1 MEVSGKKI
9 QTDASVL
16 DTTFCQPCSQEG
28 ETLPAEAY
36 CTVCRE
42 FMCSVCTNVHKKQK
56 MSKFHALLDK
66 SSMPTAMQGESDAPQ
81 STEAC
86 NIHPEELIKYFCPT
100 HQSLNCGHCLAK
112 EHRTCHVDIISE
124 ISRGFKDHKEY
135 ADISKAISELS
146 KALQHCAEEVETKLN
161 LIKELAEDEVSNLR
175 EYRDKINTYF
185 DDRENALLK
194 FIEEMKSIDETR
206 IHSIKPRCD
215 DLKAKVDEMKCKLA
229 EQERNNTQLFIEVK
243 RAQKHIEILQSGLD
257 DINKEMTFHRY
268 TLRKDPAMER
278 MLSSKTGLGT
288 VHEEDK
294 TDLGRYPQEQNE
306 PEAMQ
311 KENEHWINK
320 RQNDKE
326 ICKTQNEESKH
337 RGYESCQKQMEEI
350 CVMSQAESKHRGYEP
365 CQKQMEEICVM
376 PQAESKHRGYESYQK
391 QMEEICVMPQAE
403 SKHRGYESCQ
413 KQMEEICVMPQAES
427 KHRGYESCQKQIE
440 EICIMPQAESKHR
453 GYESYQKQ
461 MEEICVM
468 PQAESKHRGYESCQK
483 QMEEICIMPHA
494 ARSKRRN
501 RMRKFN
507 GD

>member
-1 MEVSGKKI
+1 MEVSGKKL

-175 EYRDKINTYF
+175 EYRYKINTYF

-206 IHSIKPRCD
+206 LHSIKPRCD

-257 DINKEMTFHRY
+257 DINKEMNFHRY
-268 TLRKDPAMER
+268 KLRKDPATER
-278 MLSSKTGLGT
+278 MLSLNTGLGT
-288 VHEEDK
+288 IHEEVSDK
-294 TDLGRYPQEQNE
+294 TDSGRYHQEWNE
-306 PEAMQ
+306 PEAIQEYTYLPGYDCQKDMDCGKKCADTDLLGNEYRNKDERKKKSADTHLRCYECQ
-311 KENEHWINK
+311 KEIECEKKSADTDLWGNI
-320 RQNDKE
+320 NDKMDE
-326 ICKTQNEESKH
+326 RKKKRSGERLAHSSSNRYLNTVVIYDNYNECVSP
-337 RGYESCQKQMEEI
+337 YE
-350 CVMSQAESKHRGYEP
+350 CVE
-365 CQKQMEEICVM
+365 
-376 PQAESKHRGYESYQK
+376 
-391 QMEEICVMPQAE
+391 
-403 SKHRGYESCQ
+403 
-413 KQMEEICVMPQAES
+413 
-427 KHRGYESCQKQIE
+427 
-440 EICIMPQAESKHR
+440 
-453 GYESYQKQ
+453 
-461 MEEICVM
+461 
-468 PQAESKHRGYESCQK
+468 
-483 QMEEICIMPHA
+483 
-494 ARSKRRN
+494 
-501 RMRKFN
+501 
-507 GD
+507 